1 MGEPEEV
8 KSQAEESVFGA
19 TLRSSTFNGKPYA
32 GSVTRI
38 PLMMF
43 LYLQALSFVQGM
55 TLRGLYE
62 DCSVRFLDGQPWAQG
77 LPPAGLPPAR
87 LRWREVPPEPIS
99 GLNGWVQ
106 VDVRL
111 PQEQAEALYAV
122 SLKEGVCMTAALY
135 TMLYWYSWV
144 LYPPLHEQERRKM
157 REARVL
163 CHRSLP

>member
-1 MGEPEEV
+1 MGKEV
-8 KSQAEESVFGA
+8 KSQAEESAFGA
-19 TLRSSTFNGKPYA
+19 TLRPSTFNGKPYA

-38 PLMMF
+38 PVMMF
-43 LYLQALSFVQGM
+43 FYLQALSFVQGM

-62 DCSVRFLDGQPWAQG
+62 DCAVRFLDGQPWSQ
-77 LPPAGLPPAR
+77 GLPPAR
-87 LRWREVPPEPIS
+87 LRWREVSPEPIS

-111 PQEQAEALYAV
+111 PQEQAEALDAV

-157 REARVL
+157 REVRVL